1 MNYEVTSPSEQR
13 IISHYTTPN
22 AYRRLDFSL
31 HFPVQS
37 FNSHPTVSLS
47 DWLWLLAIQCQLLT
61 MPN

>member
-37 FNSHPTVSLS
+37 FNSHTSVSLF
-47 DWLWLLAIQCQLLT
+47 DWLWLLAI
-61 MPN
+61 